1 MYAIFYSKIVE
12 QVNVVRKY
20 APIPTDNFSTKLA
33 RPNMFKMQ
41 NKPAMWVLAFFNVVV
56 AISSKLALSFQVTA
70 LLTNISQLV
79 RTTEH
84 CPPVWVFTQD
94 WTRVFDVV
102 DFKNISG
109 FRRPHEFT
117 KPIGSEKKNTL
128 ESGFKSMRFRCADWL
143 VSCGQKADSYKK
155 VSGFVNE
162 PVYVVVGLFYSG
174 LWK

>member
-41 NKPAMWVLAFFNVVV
+41 NKPAMWVLVFFNVVV

-84 CPPVWVFTQD
+84 CPPVWVFTKD

-117 KPIGSEKKNTL
+117 KPIGSEKKPL
-128 ESGFKSMRFRCADWL
+128 WRVVSKVCGFDVRIDWFRVDRRPIPT
-143 VSCGQKADSYKK
+143 KKYPDSLM
-155 VSGFVNE
+155 S
-162 PVYVVVGLFYSG
+162 
-174 LWK
+174 

>member
-1 MYAIFYSKIVE
+1 MYAIFYFKIVE

-79 RTTEH
+79 RTTVASLSFH
-84 CPPVWVFTQD
+84 LRLDPSFWRSWLQKHIWFQTS
-94 WTRVFDVV
+94 TR
-102 DFKNISG
+102 IHQTHR
-109 FRRPHEFT
+109 FR
-117 KPIGSEKKNTL
+117 KKTTL

-143 VSCGQKADSYKK
+143 VSWGQKADSYKK

>member
-20 APIPTDNFSTKLA
+20 APIPTDNFSTKLV

-41 NKPAMWVLAFFNVVV
+41 NKPAMWVLAFFNVAV
-56 AISSKLALSFQVTA
+56 AISSKLALSFNEHFSTCQNNRA
-70 LLTNISQLV
+70 LSASLSFHLRLDPSFWRSWLQKHIWFQTS
-79 RTTEH
+79 
-84 CPPVWVFTQD
+84 
-94 WTRVFDVV
+94 TRIH
-102 DFKNISG
+102 KTHR
-109 FRRPHEFT
+109 FR
-117 KPIGSEKKNTL
+117 KKTTL